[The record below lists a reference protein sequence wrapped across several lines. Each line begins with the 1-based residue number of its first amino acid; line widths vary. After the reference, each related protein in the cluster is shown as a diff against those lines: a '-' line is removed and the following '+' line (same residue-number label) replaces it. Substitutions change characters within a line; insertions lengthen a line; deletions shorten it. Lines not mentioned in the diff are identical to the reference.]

1 MFCCTDRERHT
12 NNNKNY
18 YRQCLLPTTLMAQ
31 IEYLVLCMFTCSD
44 SNLQQLACI
53 FGILVDLTLSMLG
66 FKIQSHR
73 IQKVKV
79 EK

>member
-1 MFCCTDRERHT
+1 
-12 NNNKNY
+12 
-18 YRQCLLPTTLMAQ
+18 MAQ